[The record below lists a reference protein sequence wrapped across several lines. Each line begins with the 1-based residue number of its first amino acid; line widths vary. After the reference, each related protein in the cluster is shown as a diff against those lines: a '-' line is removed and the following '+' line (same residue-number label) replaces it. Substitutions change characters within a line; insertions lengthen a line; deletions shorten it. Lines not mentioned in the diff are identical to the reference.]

1 MRTNEIE
8 ALKGWKIPVACGLEK
23 HLSHLLTQWN
33 CFQIP
38 PLAQWSGI
46 QEMLMNGRN
55 GWIYNHSSHLKSIE
69 QVDPGLS
76 RIWKK
81 ALWLLLS
88 ERQRGYPN
96 TCVHNADHL
105 RMGEVPHNVAVWN
118 HAEERLLTCTLWES
132 TEPSMYV
139 VFFLK
144 LKIIRSWEWLRL
156 KFKCIP
162 GKRTMLA
169 ATMRAA
175 SLQNMRKAAT
185 TLPDSDTGFVVRA
198 LGSIWPNSIRLQDLL
213 PILTCL
219 GCSHVSYHMK
229 CTKTNMLMQRQFW
242 SCFHQPT
249 GVIPSK

>member
-1 MRTNEIE
+1 MNSSTHELVRDSQLLHRVKDKPSRWMRTNEIE

-55 GWIYNHSSHLKSIE
+55 GWIYNHSSHLK
-69 QVDPGLS
+69 
-76 RIWKK
+76 
-81 ALWLLLS
+81 
-88 ERQRGYPN
+88 
-96 TCVHNADHL
+96 
-105 RMGEVPHNVAVWN
+105 
-118 HAEERLLTCTLWES
+118 
-132 TEPSMYV
+132 
-139 VFFLK
+139 
-144 LKIIRSWEWLRL
+144 
-156 KFKCIP
+156 
-162 GKRTMLA
+162 
-169 ATMRAA
+169 
-175 SLQNMRKAAT
+175 
-185 TLPDSDTGFVVRA
+185 DSDTGFVVRA

-249 GVIPSK
+249 GVIPSR